1 MSLDKAYESIT
12 KTIDT
17 INQNEY
23 LTMAI
28 IFGLII
34 FAAYIAPKLSS
45 NIILLFDNPIVK
57 LLIFVLIA
65 YTAKKSPT
73 IGIIMA
79 VCLLVILNNVNQR
92 KIEKMMGNVI
102 GSIQREHMNVPEI
115 NRLQELELSN
125 INELQA
131 MGTVDSVKINPASPI
146 QNESKPMPLQDNCD
160 KKMKYRNEFYPQYTD
175 MDKNEY
181 SARYN
186 TVADMGTDS
195 TCVSD
200 DSYPQVN
207 NGGQNTYNESNAP
220 VGLNAIDSTCG
231 YASI

>member
-1 MSLDKAYESIT
+1 MSLDKLT
-12 KTIDT
+12 KTMDY

-28 IFGLII
+28 IFALII
-34 FAAYIAPKLSS
+34 FAAYIAPQLS
-45 NIILLFDNPIVK
+45 NGVVLLFDNPIVK
-57 LLIFVLIA
+57 LLIFFIIA

-92 KIEKMMGNVI
+92 KVERMMGNI
-102 GSIQREHMNVPEI
+102 ISNISRREHMEAPEI
-115 NRLQELELSN
+115 TKLQDIEISN
-125 INELQA
+125 IQKLQNIGNVA
-131 MGTVDSVKINPASPI
+131 NVKLSPSQVADI
-146 QNESKPMPLQDNCD
+146 QGESKVVASCD
-160 KKMKYRNEFYPQYTD
+160 KKMKFRDEFYPQYVD

-186 TVADMGTDS
+186 TVGDMGTDS
-195 TCVSD
+195 TCVTN
-200 DSYPQVN
+200 DSYPQVD

-220 VGLNAIDSTCG
+220 VGINAIDSSCG
-231 YASI
+231 FASV